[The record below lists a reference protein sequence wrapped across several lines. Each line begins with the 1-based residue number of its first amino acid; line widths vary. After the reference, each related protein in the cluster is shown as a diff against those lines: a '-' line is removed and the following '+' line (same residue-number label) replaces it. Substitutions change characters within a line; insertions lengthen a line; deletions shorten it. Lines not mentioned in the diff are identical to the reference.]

1 MLKFLIITSLPIQI
15 YSLDQIIIK
24 IKNINVA
31 KNFTLFDC
39 SECTCPLNITYNND
53 TFNITSDQ
61 LPTNFYFDN
70 NRMLIDSLIQGQN
83 ELIISWDSDITKDI
97 NNLFKNCE
105 IIETVDFK
113 YFNLQNII
121 KISHLFDSCV
131 SLTKINAFGPTA
143 AQDMSFL
150 FYNCISLTTIDY
162 ETSLENALV
171 KIFHNSKYIGCFF
184 HYIQC
189 MIK

>member
-1 MLKFLIITSLPIQI
+1 MSYISFDEKYKRKIYPDVIKTEQDKKKYTKKDKYFLFYFLLKFLIITSLPIQI

-105 IIETVDFK
+105 IIEI
-113 YFNLQNII
+113 Y
-121 KISHLFDSCV
+121 KI
-131 SLTKINAFGPTA
+131 
-143 AQDMSFL
+143 
-150 FYNCISLTTIDY
+150 
-162 ETSLENALV
+162 
-171 KIFHNSKYIGCFF
+171 
-184 HYIQC
+184 
-189 MIK
+189 